1 MHVILIFGERSLF
14 LGKLRRSQKT
24 ASPGH
29 KNDFFHQ
36 NLFFFSGSHP
46 RQLFFAKKRTHF
58 GQVQPP
64 EPCVEKKPAYR
75 GSPPCTIFLTSSE
88 QRNIVQLCTTVLY
101 VLGMHSKSDTCD
113 QRQFEFAVNLRFV
126 TRDRNSIR
134 LQAITVCNRNECSDK
149 GSESLDLHHT
159 LY

>member
-1 MHVILIFGERSLF
+1 MTKCTDVLLYFTIFRTRQNLRHHRTGHHSKLAWIYHIIRRCMNLSSCKKIHEKHGSWWKNKEWISHKNPYSERVGRLILIFGERSLF

-58 GQVQPP
+58 GQV
-64 EPCVEKKPAYR
+64 
-75 GSPPCTIFLTSSE
+75 
-88 QRNIVQLCTTVLY
+88 
-101 VLGMHSKSDTCD
+101 
-113 QRQFEFAVNLRFV
+113 
-126 TRDRNSIR
+126 
-134 LQAITVCNRNECSDK
+134 
-149 GSESLDLHHT
+149 
-159 LY
+159 